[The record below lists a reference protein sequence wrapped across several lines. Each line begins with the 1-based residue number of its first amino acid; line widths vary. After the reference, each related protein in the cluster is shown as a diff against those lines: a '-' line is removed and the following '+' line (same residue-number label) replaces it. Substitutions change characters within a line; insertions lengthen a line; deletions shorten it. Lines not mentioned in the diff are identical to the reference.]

1 MSGSQRQAKRLVVGV
16 ALGTAAY
23 GAGTSPEPANYV
35 LWALI
40 FIALLLDG

>member
-1 MSGSQRQAKRLVVGV
+1 MNRSRRQAKYLVVGA

-40 FIALLLDG
+40 FVAVLLDA

>member
-1 MSGSQRQAKRLVVGV
+1 MSGSRRQAKHVVVGV

-23 GAGTSPEPANYV
+23 GASTSPEPANYV

-40 FIALLLDG
+40 FVALLLDG